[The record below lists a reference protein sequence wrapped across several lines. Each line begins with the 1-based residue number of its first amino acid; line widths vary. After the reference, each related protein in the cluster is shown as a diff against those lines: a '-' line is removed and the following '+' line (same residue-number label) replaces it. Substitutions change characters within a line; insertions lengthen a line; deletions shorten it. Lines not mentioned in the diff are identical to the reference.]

1 MWLLVYWMQVP
12 VLKYIQNTEWLGIML
27 TKVLALVIVRLLD
40 TLYIVCNDCDIQNK
54 LPVWDVQCA

>member
-1 MWLLVYWMQVP
+1 MITVYLVQVQN
-12 VLKYIQNTEWLGIML
+12 LKYIQNTELLGIMI

-40 TLYIVCNDCDIQNK
+40 TLYIVCSDCDIQNK

>member
-1 MWLLVYWMQVP
+1 MITVYLVHVQD
-12 VLKYIQNTEWLGIML
+12 LKYIQNTELLGIMI

>member
-1 MWLLVYWMQVP
+1 MITVYLMQVQG
-12 VLKYIQNTEWLGIML
+12 LKYIQNTELLGIMI

-54 LPVWDVQCA
+54 LPVWDVQ